1 MTVLK
6 WLLAVA
12 LLYGGIVAFMYVA
25 QRSLMYFPDRTR
37 TPPAAVGLPQ
47 AEEVLLDTADGEKVI
62 AWHVRPEGEKPV
74 VLYFHGNGGALN
86 LRAGRFRRLVA
97 DGTGLLAL
105 SYRGYGGSSGSPSEA
120 GILRDAESAYAFAVT
135 RYGSDRLAVWG
146 ESLGTAVAIAL
157 AADHPVGRII
167 LESPFTSAADI
178 GAAAYPF
185 LPVRLLIKDAFR
197 SDLRIEKVRAPVLVM
212 HGTRDRVVPIAY
224 GERLFA
230 MIRAPKRFVRLEQ
243 AGHVDHDEHGGLA
256 IARQFLGE
264 RLD

>member
-12 LLYGGIVAFMYVA
+12 LVYGGFVAVMYAA

-37 TPPAAVGLPQ
+37 TPPAAAGLPQ
-47 AEEVLLDTADGEKVI
+47 AEEVVLHTADGENVI
-62 AWHVRPEGEKPV
+62 VWHVPPDEGRPV

-86 LRAGRFRRLVA
+86 LRADRFRRLVS
-97 DGTGLLAL
+97 DGTGLVAV

-120 GILRDAESAYAFAVT
+120 GILRDAEAAYAFAVA
-135 RYGSDRLAVWG
+135 RYRPERIAVWG

-157 AADHPVGRII
+157 AAEHPVGRVI

-197 SDLRIEKVRAPVLVM
+197 SDLRIGKVTAPVLVL
-212 HGTRDRVVPIAY
+212 HGTHDRVVPIAY

-243 AGHVDHDEHGGLA
+243 AGHVDHDAYGALDIIRGFLA
-256 IARQFLGE
+256 GRG
-264 RLD
+264 D